1 MVDCATSACTFST
14 SQLQNVLCATRAC
27 TFFHI
32 STSKSAL
39 GLRCFVL
46 RNLLRITT
54 ACTCSTYLFSLSRIL
69 KKLLS
74 GWGWGALYILTLTLK
89 GASCHNCM
97 QLFNSHLH
105 RWLRN
110 RRFSEPTFRPS
121 GILEPQVIGKRQW
134 IYRYFSTF
142 LGPESSFFIFLLLLI
157 LSLLSDNFL
166 SSSSLLFPEAS
177 TSNCFSICPYC
188 QKFDF

>member
-1 MVDCATSACTFST
+1 MCFVPQGPALFPHLNFQERSGAEVFC
-14 SQLQNVLCATRAC
+14 
-27 TFFHI
+27 
-32 STSKSAL
+32 TSKFASHHN
-39 GLRCFVL
+39 GVH
-46 RNLLRITT
+46 
-54 ACTCSTYLFSLSRIL
+54 LFDISFLTLSHS

-166 SSSSLLFPEAS
+166 SSSSLLFSEAS